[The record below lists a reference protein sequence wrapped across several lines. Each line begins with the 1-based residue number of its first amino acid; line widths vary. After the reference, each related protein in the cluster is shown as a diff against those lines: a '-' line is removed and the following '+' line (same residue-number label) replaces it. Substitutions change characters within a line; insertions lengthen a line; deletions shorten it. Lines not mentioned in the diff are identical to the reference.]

1 MDKYY
6 QAPSDEIF
14 EEIKKESI
22 NIWKTYDDTYDY
34 ATGKIKRIKD
44 ITNISDNGMYMV
56 AMFDMSN
63 RRKLLGNLSK
73 EAQDF
78 IMERIS

>member
-6 QAPSDEIF
+6 EAPSDEIF
-14 EEIKKESI
+14 EEIKREAI

-34 ATGKIKRIKD
+34 ATGKINRIKD
-44 ITNISDNGMYMV
+44 ITNISDNAMFIV
-56 AMFDMSN
+56 AMFDNSN

-73 EAQDF
+73 EAEDF
-78 IMERIS
+78 IMERIN

>member
-6 QAPSDEIF
+6 EAPSDEIF
-14 EEIKKESI
+14 EEIKREAI

-73 EAQDF
+73 EAEDF
-78 IMERIS
+78 IMERIN

>member
-6 QAPSDEIF
+6 QAPSDKIF
-14 EEIKKESI
+14 EEIKKGAI
-22 NIWKTYDDTYDY
+22 KVWKTYDDTYDY
-34 ATGKIKRIKD
+34 ATGKINRIKD
-44 ITNISDNGMYMV
+44 ITNISDNAMFMV
-56 AMFDMSN
+56 AIFDNSN

-78 IMERIS
+78 IMERIN